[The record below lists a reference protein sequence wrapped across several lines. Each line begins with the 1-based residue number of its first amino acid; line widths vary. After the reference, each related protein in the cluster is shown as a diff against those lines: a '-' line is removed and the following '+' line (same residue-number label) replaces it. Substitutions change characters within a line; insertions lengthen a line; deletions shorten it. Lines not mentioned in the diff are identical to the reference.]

1 MRPNPFACA
10 SASAFSNETPLLV
23 ICDKIQLQVPFKMPE
38 MEYGKPVKYK
48 DITDMEGYHENSEDK
63 QNRHSDARQ
72 DVKSDKK

>member
-1 MRPNPFACA
+1 
-10 SASAFSNETPLLV
+10 
-23 ICDKIQLQVPFKMPE
+23 MPE